1 MGIYSLV
8 KSLSCGTTISF
19 PQVGI
24 WPSSDG
30 SPNHW
35 ATKEFPTMSSKVLH
49 EEASCLPNVYW
60 TEKKKEVL
68 RDLFSTR
75 KASNAR
81 NGQPGN
87 ITMIITL
94 TSGFIEHL
102 PFSKRHSKYFLF
114 IDSFKPTTIQ
124 GTGKYL
130 FSFLFFTEGPTKE
143 NRQLLLKKPE
153 LEDTII
159 SSILWVW
166 NLGSSLLTHL
176 LSVVLARAAYQKD
189 SL

>member
-1 MGIYSLV
+1 MGNLFALNHQGNLLHHILIMVKGRGKSGGYQSVQQGKTEAHKTEGGMGIYSLV
-8 KSLSCGTTISF
+8 KSLSCGTTVSF

-24 WPSSDG
+24 WPSRDR

-35 ATKEFPTMSSKVLH
+35 ATKEFPTMPSKVLH
-49 EEASCLPNVYW
+49 EEASCLPNFYW

-94 TSGFIEHL
+94 NSGFIERL
-102 PFSKRHSKYFLF
+102 PFSKQHSKYFLF
-114 IDSFKPTTIQ
+114 INSFKPTTIQ
-124 GTGKYL
+124 GTREIPFFF
-130 FSFLFFTEGPTKE
+130 FS
-143 NRQLLLKKPE
+143 LK
-153 LEDTII
+153 
-159 SSILWVW
+159 V
-166 NLGSSLLTHL
+166 
-176 LSVVLARAAYQKD
+176 Y
-189 SL
+189 